1 MFLPLQGGGQEGDG
15 VSVGVVLNLPKRKI
29 NSTIRISAIAGL
41 ETERSIISNGVNKV
55 APAFESERYCI
66 LNPMNLSKLQ

>member
-29 NSTIRISAIAGL
+29 NSTIRISARAGFPFL
-41 ETERSIISNGVNKV
+41 DNGKKGIT
-55 APAFESERYCI
+55 FLLR
-66 LNPMNLSKLQ
+66 

>member
-1 MFLPLQGGGQEGDG
+1 MFLHLQGGGQEGDG

-41 ETERSIISNGVNKV
+41 QSSGALFLTG
-55 APAFESERYCI
+55 
-66 LNPMNLSKLQ
+66 